1 MLNNISISTKLAGG
15 VVALSTFGLV
25 SGVVGLVMLNGIE
38 DQVNQI
44 TDYAAPMVETTD
56 DLIYAVAES
65 HKVAVEILADED
77 VANIQLRLGEFQA
90 AVDSFDMN
98 YEALDELL
106 VEADV
111 QTLLENAAATRRLYL
126 EKVDSMVGLHSL
138 ELAEE
143 AEARLLADR
152 FDVAG
157 DSLLDR
163 LESLAMA
170 NELEM
175 QRAEDEGD
183 RLVASGTASARQV
196 NDLLGL
202 VFEEDYP
209 AVEAAKNIQISV
221 EQLEGIATRY
231 LSVEDQNAL
240 EPLRQEFI
248 AVAEGAAPAFEILET
263 LAETDAD
270 RAEVNDIRTLFTN
283 WVARAQ
289 EPEQVFDTHN
299 DMMIAE
305 RQADMAA
312 EQMDD
317 LADTL
322 ISELNLIASRGDAI
336 SSSTDERAAE
346 QVHTATLVVGAL
358 SAMILAFSL
367 VLFVIIRQTITAP
380 LVRMIGAMNALSR
393 GDMSVKVD
401 ESKRDDEIGQLNKAF
416 GIFRLQS
423 EENQELERQQEEA
436 KARAE
441 ADRKATLAGFV
452 DQFEAAIGSVVDS
465 VSNASQSLQGSA
477 NTMTSLA
484 EQTSERSVRV
494 AQASEEASNN
504 VQTVASAA
512 EEISASVSE
521 IGRQA
526 SDSSDRASA
535 AEQEAEQT
543 MEKVRK
549 LSQAAQSIGDVV
561 TLIKEIAEQ
570 TNLLALNATIEA
582 ARAGEAGKGF
592 AVVAS
597 EVKSLAEQTAK
608 ATADISDQ
616 VNDIQDAT
624 ESSAT
629 AIAGISETIQGL
641 SVISTSIAAAVEEQS
656 FAVQEIASNVS
667 LAAQGTTDVTSNIE
681 TVSASASESQD
692 SAQHVLGAASQLADQ
707 ADALKREVSTFVEN
721 VRAA

>member
-1 MLNNISISTKLAGG
+1 MFNNVPISTKLAGG
-15 VVALSTFGLV
+15 IVALSTFGLV
-25 SGVVGLVMLNGIE
+25 SGVVGVVMLNGIE
-38 DQVNQI
+38 DKINQI
-44 TDYAAPMVETTD
+44 TDYAAPVVETTD

-77 VANIQLRLGEFQA
+77 VSDIQLRLGEFQT
-90 AVDSFDMN
+90 AVASFDTN
-98 YEALDELL
+98 YETLDHLL
-106 VEADV
+106 VEADM
-111 QTLLENAAATRRLYL
+111 QTLLENAAATRQLYL
-126 EKVDSMVGLHSL
+126 ETVGLMVDQHSL

-152 FDVAG
+152 FDEAG
-157 DSLLDR
+157 DGLLSQ
-163 LESLAMA
+163 LEGLAVA
-170 NELEM
+170 NEAEM
-175 QRAEDEGD
+175 QRAEDQGD
-183 RLVASGTASARQV
+183 RLVASGSATAGQV

-202 VFEEDYP
+202 VFEQDYP
-209 AVEAAKNIQISV
+209 AVEAAKNIQIRV

-231 LSVEDQNAL
+231 LSVENPDAL

-248 AVAEGAAPAFEILET
+248 AVAQGAAPAFDILET
-263 LAETDAD
+263 LAETEAN
-270 RAEVNDIRTLFTN
+270 RAEVDQIRSLFNN
-283 WVARAQ
+283 WVARAL

-299 DMMIAE
+299 DMILAE
-305 RQADMAA
+305 AQADISA

-317 LADTL
+317 LADAL
-322 ISELNLIASRGDAI
+322 IAELNLIASRGDAI
-336 SSSTDERAAE
+336 SSSMDERAAE
-346 QVHTATLVVGAL
+346 QVHSATLVVGAL
-358 SAMILAFSL
+358 SAMILAFSV
-367 VLFVIIRQTITAP
+367 VLFIIIRQTITAP
-380 LVRMIGAMNALSR
+380 LVRMISAMNGLAKGDLSIE
-393 GDMSVKVD
+393 VD
-401 ESKRDDEIGQLNKAF
+401 ESLRRDEIGQLNKAF
-416 GIFRLQS
+416 GFFRLQL
-423 EENQELERQQEEA
+423 EENKALEREQEAA

-452 DQFEAAIGSVVDS
+452 DQFETAVGSVVDS
-465 VSNASQSLQGSA
+465 VSDASQSLQGSA

-494 AQASEEASNN
+494 AHASEEASNN

-535 AEQEAEQT
+535 AEREAEQT
-543 MEKVRK
+543 MEKVRT
-549 LSQAAQSIGDVV
+549 LSHAAQSIGDVV

-608 ATADISDQ
+608 ATADISEQ
-616 VNDIQDAT
+616 VGDIQDAT
-624 ESSAT
+624 ESSAV

-667 LAAQGTTDVTSNIE
+667 MAAQGTTDVTTNIE
-681 TVSASASESQD
+681 TVSASAGESQE
-692 SAQHVLGAASQLADQ
+692 SAKNVLGAASQLADQ